1 MQFQANF
8 TIGVVTMTDH
18 HPASYVPLS
27 TERTKN
33 VVKNLLPGGRDKID
47 VVSVDDHARRAEAD
61 AWLVAQP
68 DGPVRFMYQDGPG
81 GRDVEFGYADE
92 VREAIAEAETEH

>member
-1 MQFQANF
+1 
-8 TIGVVTMTDH
+8 MTEQH
-18 HPASYVPLS
+18 TASYVPLS

-33 VVKNLLPGGRDKID
+33 VVKNLLPGMRDKID
-47 VVSVDDHARRAEAD
+47 VVRVDDHTRRAEAD

-68 DGPVRFMYQDGPG
+68 DGPVRFVYQDGPD
-81 GRDVEFGYADE
+81 GREVQFGYADE